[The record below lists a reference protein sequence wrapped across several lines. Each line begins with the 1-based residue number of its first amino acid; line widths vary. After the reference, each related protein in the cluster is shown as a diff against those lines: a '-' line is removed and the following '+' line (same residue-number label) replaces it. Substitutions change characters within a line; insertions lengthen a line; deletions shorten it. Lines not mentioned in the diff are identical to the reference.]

1 MITTHSLP
9 PLDATIKTAVTIGTF
24 DGVHLGHT
32 QIIKQLVQKAKIL
45 EIPSVVLSFYPHPRI
60 VLHQDSGIKL
70 LDSLEEKAAKLEAL
84 GVDYFVVYPFSKSFS
99 RMKAETFVSDI
110 LVQGLHA
117 KSVLI
122 GYDHRFGR
130 NRNANIEDLRNFGK
144 QYDFEVAEISA
155 QAIEAVA
162 VSSTKIRKALEE
174 GRVKKANQ
182 FLGSVFGLCGKVISG
197 KQIGRTLGF
206 PTANITPTYAY
217 KLIPKQGVYVIKSY
231 IDGQE
236 VFGMLNIGQNPTV
249 TLQESK
255 SVFPK
260 IEAHFF
266 QFNKDLYGQEINV
279 SFIDRLRDEIKFDS
293 LEALRSQLKKD
304 QSKALK
310 IVAAYKSQN

>member
-1 MITTHSLP
+1 VIITHSLP

-32 QIIKQLVQKAKIL
+32 QIIKQLVQRAEML

-60 VLHQDSGIKL
+60 ILHQDSGIKL
-70 LDSLEEKAAKLEAL
+70 LDTLEEKAAKLEAL
-84 GVDYFVVYPFSKSFS
+84 GVDYFVVYPFSRSFS
-99 RMKAETFVSDI
+99 RMKAEAFVSDI
-110 LVQGLHA
+110 LVKGLHA

-130 NRNANIEDLRNFGK
+130 NRNANIEDLRNYGK

-162 VSSTKIRKALEE
+162 ISSTKIRKALAQ
-174 GRVKKANQ
+174 GQVKKANQ
-182 FLGSVFGLCGKVISG
+182 FLGSAFSLCGKVVSG

-206 PTANITPTYAY
+206 PTANIKPTYTY
-217 KLIPKQGVYVIKSY
+217 KLIPKEGVYVIKSQL
-231 IDGQE
+231 DGQD

-249 TLQESK
+249 SLQASESL
-255 SVFPK
+255 FPK

-266 QFNKDLYGQEINV
+266 NFNKDLYEQEINV
-279 SFIDRLRDEIKFDS
+279 SLMDRLRDEIKFES
-293 LEALRSQLKKD
+293 LEALALQLKKD
-304 QSKALK
+304 QSNALK
-310 IVAAYKSQN
+310 IVAAYKSKK

>member
-1 MITTHSLP
+1 MISTHSLP

-32 QIIKQLVQKAKIL
+32 QIIKQLVLKAKIL

-84 GVDYFVVYPFSKSFS
+84 GVDYFVVYPFTKSFS
-99 RMKAETFVSDI
+99 RMSAETFVSDI

-144 QYDFEVAEISA
+144 QYNFEVAEISA

-174 GRVKKANQ
+174 GQVKKANK
-182 FLGSVFGLCGKVISG
+182 FLGSAFGLSGKVISG
-197 KQIGRTLGF
+197 RQIGRTLGF
-206 PTANITPTYAY
+206 PTANIKPSYTY

-231 IDGQE
+231 LDGQE

-249 TLQESK
+249 TLHVSE

-260 IEAHFF
+260 IEVHFF
-266 QFNKDLYGQEINV
+266 HFNKDLYDQEINV
-279 SFIDRLRDEIKFDS
+279 SFIEWLRDEIKFDS

-310 IVAAYKSQN
+310 IVATYKSQK